1 MTSHSDAP
9 GNNKNLKWAMG
20 AVGAVAV
27 LATIVAVV
35 LLFGGGGSG
44 GPKGAHPDDGA
55 GSDAATSVA
64 SAKDNGPVTVIT
76 DDPSC
81 TAWTSINSEL
91 ANSGAGLWNDR
102 DRSVPASAW
111 TPKLRAQFI
120 AAAQSMR
127 GAAAQTVGLVKLT
140 PHRVMRELYQQFI
153 AYARAYAARIP
164 KYTPAD
170 NNLAG
175 AANSASSALGAICA
189 AISDGPAAAR
199 GPLVPP
205 SAPPSDIAPVG
216 NPVNPQPFLT
226 TANPV
231 CDDWKS
237 ALDQFGRNTE
247 AWQKLDPNIPAIYWN
262 REQKAVNYA
271 AAPVMNTYASKLEQ
285 LGRQSDNAVW
295 QDLAN
300 LSAQYRRAFVTSL
313 PTYTPTDNHL
323 ANAANYAS
331 TTILGACAAVG
342 E

>member
-1 MTSHSDAP
+1 
-9 GNNKNLKWAMG
+9 MG

-27 LATIVAVV
+27 LATVVAVV

-44 GPKGAHPDDGA
+44 APKGAQPDNG
-55 GSDAATSVA
+55 GQEAAAVA
-64 SAKDNGPVTVIT
+64 SAKDTGPVTVIT

-81 TAWTSINSEL
+81 VAWTSINNDL
-91 ANSGAGLWNDR
+91 ANSGTGLWNDR

-127 GAAAQTVGLVKLT
+127 GAAAQAVGLVKLT

-153 AYARAYAARIP
+153 AYARAYSERIP

-189 AISDGPAAAR
+189 AISDGSAAAR
-199 GPLVPP
+199 GPLVSP
-205 SAPPSDIAPVG
+205 SPPPSDIAPVG
-216 NPVNPQPFLT
+216 NLANPQPMLT
-226 TANPV
+226 NDNSV
-231 CDDWKS
+231 CREWKS
-237 ALDQFGRNTE
+237 TLDEFGKQTA
-247 AWQKLDPNIPAIYWN
+247 AWQQMDPNVPSIYWN
-262 REQKAVNYA
+262 KEQKEVNYA
-271 AAPVMNTYASKLEQ
+271 VWPVMNSFASKLEQ
-285 LGRQSDNAVW
+285 LGKQSDNAVF

-300 LSAQYRRAFVTSL
+300 VSAQYRRAFVTAL

-323 ANAANYAS
+323 ANAANFAS
-331 TTILGACAAVG
+331 TTILGACAAVA